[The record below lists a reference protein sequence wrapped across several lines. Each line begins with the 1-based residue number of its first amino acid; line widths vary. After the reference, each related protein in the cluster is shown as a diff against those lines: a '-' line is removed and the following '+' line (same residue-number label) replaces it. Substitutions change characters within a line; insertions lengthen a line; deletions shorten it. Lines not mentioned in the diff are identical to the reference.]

1 MSNSEE
7 NLRERLSKLRKRI
20 DDGELD
26 RETVRERLQQLLPGT
41 PTRSIKC
48 YGSCLLLVILL
59 MSFGTLMYYNK
70 ATRQFMKRNLAAYS
84 YPVLRR
90 IRLLLVPFIRDGRMQ
105 WESVYE
111 ADCMIDNPYFDAQGE
126 WHGDNGKKLDE
137 LKLMSIRGVTEVDDL
152 FIEEIRDLLLNGHP
166 VVIRGVS
173 GVVHVTYSNMR
184 DFINSNWENVSIE
197 ICEFQ
202 RGNRIGKSD
211 VFVSEIFS
219 SEEDPCGSGDDVEQ
233 QWSVSWKHCSQDVI
247 GGFIRL
253 PEMLLSMGE
262 FSKRNQIYCGCPF
275 SEHDFVEEVCVCV
288 YLWVLCLFVCVCV
301 YLSMFVCVCL
311 LCLCVFVGFVFVCLC
326 VCLFLFVCV
335 CLCLF
340 KHVCVWVLFVC
351 LFVCLCVVCL
361 FMCCL
366 FVYVFACLFMCVFV
380 CLCVCLFVYVC
391 VCLWVLFVY
400 VFACLCVCLFI
411 CVCLFVCL
419 FVCGFCACL

>member
-275 SEHDFVEEVCVCV
+275 SEHDFVEESSDGEQ
-288 YLWVLCLFVCVCV
+288 LVLQLTGAKRFIIHSYGSMKSFGVTLKAGDILIYGKQYWNHQGLPQGEGICMSYSTSFE
-301 YLSMFVCVCL
+301 LS
-311 LCLCVFVGFVFVCLC
+311 
-326 VCLFLFVCV
+326 
-335 CLCLF
+335 
-340 KHVCVWVLFVC
+340 HTSQS
-351 LFVCLCVVCL
+351 
-361 FMCCL
+361 
-366 FVYVFACLFMCVFV
+366 
-380 CLCVCLFVYVC
+380 
-391 VCLWVLFVY
+391 
-400 VFACLCVCLFI
+400 
-411 CVCLFVCL
+411 
-419 FVCGFCACL
+419 